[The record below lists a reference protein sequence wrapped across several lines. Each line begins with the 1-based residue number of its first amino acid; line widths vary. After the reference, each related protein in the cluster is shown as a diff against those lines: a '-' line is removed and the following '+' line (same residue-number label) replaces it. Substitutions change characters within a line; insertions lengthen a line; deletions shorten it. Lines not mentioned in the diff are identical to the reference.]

1 MTNSWVSG
9 FLLIFTHKPHH
20 WSNDNNDVTSLF
32 TPYTTGEKQTWKTV
46 SLFCPHQYSIHKY
59 CECSIFKN
67 VYHIKFVSCSQ
78 SFKAFPLFLEKAKSS
93 QSTPRCPA
101 WSSSSPH
108 AAFLSLEPLVML
120 VFLSETSH
128 SLSQLKASA
137 HAVNEASFP
146 S

>member
-1 MTNSWVSG
+1 MKNS
-9 FLLIFTHKPHH
+9 F
-20 WSNDNNDVTSLF
+20 
-32 TPYTTGEKQTWKTV
+32 
-46 SLFCPHQYSIHKY
+46 LFCPHQYSIHKY

-78 SFKAFPLFLEKAKSS
+78 SFKAFPLFLEKSKIFHRT
-93 QSTPRCPA
+93 QDVLPDPA
-101 WSSSSPH
+101 PH
-108 AAFLSLEPLVML
+108 LMLPFFAFEPLAML

-128 SLSQLKASA
+128 SLSQFKASA